1 MGVRN
6 SRYEVQAA
14 LSANGGVL
22 RRRDRAD
29 LVNQIEWLVDRGELQ
44 RILPGIYVEPT
55 RARDFEVRALS
66 ISRWDADVVLLGRAA
81 AKATFWPQLGVSAI
95 EVSAPRKRLDHR
107 EFRLSQRRIPPELI
121 TEVQGIRVTSPALTA
136 LDLSV
141 TLGGDAIDTVL
152 RTRAATLDQMHEA
165 LVLTPS
171 RRGNADR
178 RMLLLD
184 SRGKPWSEAE
194 RDLHRLLRE
203 AGIDG
208 WEGNWGF
215 ELLSGVYWID
225 IAFEKLKLAI
235 EVDGWEFHKTPEA
248 FESDRWRQND
258 LVLAGWRV
266 LRFTAKMIR
275 DHPQIVLRVI
285 ERALAQGSR

>member
-1 MGVRN
+1 MA
-6 SRYEVQAA
+6 S
-14 LSANGGVL
+14 S
-22 RRRDRAD
+22 
-29 LVNQIEWLVDRGELQ
+29 
-44 RILPGIYVEPT
+44 
-55 RARDFEVRALS
+55 
-66 ISRWDADVVLLGRAA
+66 AA
-81 AKATFWPQLGVSAI
+81 AKVTFWPKLPVAQVEIAVST
-95 EVSAPRKRLDHR
+95 RKGNHR
-107 EFRLSQRRIPPELI
+107 GLRIARRRIPPELI
-121 TEVQGIRVTSPALTA
+121 SEVQGIRVTSPALTA

-141 TLGGDAIDTVL
+141 TLGGNAIDTVL

-165 LVLTPS
+165 LALVPS

-208 WEGNWGF
+208 WQGNYGF

-225 IAFEKLKLAI
+225 VAFEKLRLAI
-235 EVDGWEFHKTPEA
+235 EVDGWEFHQTEEA

-258 LVLAGWRV
+258 LVLAGWIV